1 LFSED
6 NGFLSGSRLRYLIN
20 IPCMPENGN
29 WLPIHWSS
37 EQEDIRVFIMV
48 LKAGMQHYPDKFG
61 FVFGE
66 GTHRNS
72 NPEFLFQGTPFQ
84 RACKKYGQEKVI
96 NEVINCIKEYCA
108 AFMSSSSSTSTSAT
122 NNSME
127 TSLLMSAITDELI
140 HMDGLYI
147 LLRKDPEA
155 ALLRLQQH
163 FLEVVG
169 DEQTGTNTSIGTCAH
184 TNTTTTT
191 DTVTVNNNNNNNN
204 NTDKTSHNNTDITP
218 SRELNSMSSLLSS
231 PLSASDTIAAAVSST
246 TNNNNY
252 DNCDDNHNH
261 QPSSSLSSNLKGR
274 KRKQHEMV

>member
-1 LFSED
+1 
-6 NGFLSGSRLRYLIN
+6 
-20 IPCMPENGN
+20 MPENGN

-163 FLEVVG
+163 FREVGG
-169 DEQTGTNTSIGTCAH
+169 DEQTGTDTSIGTCANAN
-184 TNTTTTT
+184 TNTN
-191 DTVTVNNNNNNNN
+191 TVTVNNNNNSSNNSNNSVNTCNN
-204 NTDKTSHNNTDITP
+204 NTATTP

-246 TNNNNY
+246 TTNNNNCANH
-252 DNCDDNHNH
+252 DDTHNNCPNENGNTVTN
-261 QPSSSLSSNLKGR
+261 QPSSSLSSNLKGK